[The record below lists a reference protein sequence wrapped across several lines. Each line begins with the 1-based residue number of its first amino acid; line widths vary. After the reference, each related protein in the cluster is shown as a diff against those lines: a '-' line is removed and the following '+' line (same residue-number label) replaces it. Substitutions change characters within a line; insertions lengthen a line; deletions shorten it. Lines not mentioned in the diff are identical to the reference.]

1 MKLNSFS
8 WNNCDLPVS
17 QRFSAKVTKSVTL
30 KYAEKPFEP
39 NRASSNV
46 LAVQTRLVDFYLQ
59 YWRHFGAFPS
69 LRPFS
74 CAPWVLS
81 PFDLSVVSV
90 LISHLNTL
98 LIVLAYV
105 ELAFSPCWGSMW
117 LGRGKGTWRTEGVT
131 GWGQHRALSSLYYEN
146 CIIWFVN
153 EDDGGE
159 KVFNLFSRRT
169 SCLSERKSQAHGLS
183 QASPVFLSRP
193 SFFIEVPKLFNV
205 QNERHENTPKFIKL
219 HQKSTKD
226 NFILIISCFFHN

>member
-1 MKLNSFS
+1 M
-8 WNNCDLPVS
+8 
-17 QRFSAKVTKSVTL
+17 TKSVTL

-59 YWRHFGAFPS
+59 YWRHFGAFPR

-74 CAPWVLS
+74 PAPWVLS

-117 LGRGKGTWRTEGVT
+117 WGRGKGTWRTEGVT
-131 GWGQHRALSSLYYEN
+131 GWGQHGALSSLYYEN

-159 KVFNLFSRRT
+159 KSIQFILQENQLFKWEKVT
-169 SCLSERKSQAHGLS
+169 GMVCLK
-183 QASPVFLSRP
+183 PVQFC
-193 SFFIEVPKLFNV
+193 FTTFILYW
-205 QNERHENTPKFIKL
+205 
-219 HQKSTKD
+219 STKVV
-226 NFILIISCFFHN
+226 